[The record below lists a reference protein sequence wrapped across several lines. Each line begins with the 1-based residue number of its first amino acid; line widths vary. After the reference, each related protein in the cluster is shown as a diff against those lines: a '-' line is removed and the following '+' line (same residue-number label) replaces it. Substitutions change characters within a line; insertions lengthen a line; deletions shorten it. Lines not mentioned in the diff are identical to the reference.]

1 MRFRNRVTNLLLFM
15 SAVSMF
21 AAGDAMAEKRPLTRK
36 ELEKIATHIVV
47 GKVQAIY
54 SRKERVG
61 NYEYMRFLAEVKVDK
76 QEKGEG
82 PEDLVYVRYFT
93 IGWKGPGKVPE
104 GPSGHFPLPK
114 QGHTHRFYLSQY
126 AYDGLLLGGSK
137 DGGFNVVYGNGVQ
150 PADPPQ
156 RSGAEQRKAGPLS
169 VGGQHPV
176 VPVPVMNV
184 TVKGGSFQGLR
195 FSADGSRIWTN
206 RLQSW
211 SVPSGK
217 KLDSAP
223 VAKQKG
229 PYVFDTS
236 PAGKRMLIVDQQS
249 GTLIWDQDRPPRERA
264 LPENG
269 PVRFVQFLGKGDRFA
284 ALLSDPPSVC
294 LGNVDSNKDD
304 KVLSLPFEIQR
315 GGFSQSGRLLAFRKA
330 RDVVAV
336 WDLELNQQRCLLQH
350 DDSVKVFSVAISP
363 DGRFVATGASD
374 NVVRLLSTVNGEPV
388 AQLKGHGKGTIFLT
402 SAVYSLAFARNGK
415 YLASGGHDGRV
426 IVWDVESGKAVIEA
440 QVTGQPIV
448 WSVAFSPDS
457 KLVAGGFVG
466 ASAKNGLSVWKLP
479 SGQPPKE

>member
-1 MRFRNRVTNLLLFM
+1 MLFM

-21 AAGDAMAEKRPLTRK
+21 ASSDAMAENLPLTNK
-36 ELEKIATHIVV
+36 QLEKAATHIVV

-76 QEKGEG
+76 QQKGDG

-93 IGWKGPGKVPE
+93 IGWNGPGKVPE

-114 QGHTHRFYLSQY
+114 QGNTHRFYLSQY
-126 AYDGLLLGGSK
+126 AYDGFSLSK

-156 RSGAEQRKAGPLS
+156 RTGAEQRKAGPLS
-169 VGGQHPV
+169 ARGQHPV
-176 VPVPVMNV
+176 APVSVMNV

-206 RLQSW
+206 RLESW

-264 LPENG
+264 LPKNG

-284 ALLSDPPSVC
+284 ALLSDPPSVWM
-294 LGNVDSNKDD
+294 GNVDSNKDD
-304 KVLSLPFEIQR
+304 KVLSLPFETQRR
-315 GGFSQSGRLLAFRKA
+315 GGFSESGRLLAFRKA

-350 DDSVKVFSVAISP
+350 DDSVFSVAISP

-374 NVVRLLSTVNGEPV
+374 NVVRVFSTVKGETV
-388 AQLKGHGKGTIFLT
+388 ARLKGHGEGTIFLT
-402 SAVYSLAFARNGK
+402 SAVYSLAFSRNGR

-426 IVWDVESGKAVIEA
+426 IVWDVESGKTVIEA

-448 WSVAFSPDS
+448 WSVTFSPDS
-457 KLVAGGFVG
+457 RLVAGGFVAAG
-466 ASAKNGLSVWKLP
+466 AKHGLSVWKLP
-479 SGQPPKE
+479 SGQPPKEYPAESW